1 MSTMSVRVRLLVC
14 VLMLVS
20 TTGVVMAQQLVT
32 QVIQLRYRTPDQI
45 VPVLQPLLA
54 QGGTLSAM
62 NGRLIVRTTPE
73 NLAELQDV
81 LAQIDTM
88 QRRLMISV
96 RQDADLEHSER
107 GGQVSG
113 RVEIGDDVVV
123 SSAGKPAPPGAT
135 VQGGGVRAR
144 VYRSEGQRGERLSQQ
159 VQVLDGGQA
168 TIRIGQSVP
177 IRSRRWVDTP
187 DGRAWQDV
195 IEYRDIDA
203 GFIVTPR
210 VVGDHVTLD
219 ILASGDRVQRQGA
232 ADVQVQRVQ
241 TSVTGRLGEWIEI
254 AGIGEEAVRRDEE
267 ILASSRDARREAR
280 RVLLKVDEIE

>member
-1 MSTMSVRVRLLVC
+1 MAARVRLLMLA
-14 VLMLVS
+14 LMLAS
-20 TTGVVMAQQLVT
+20 MAGIAMAQQLVT
-32 QVIQLRYRTPDQI
+32 EVIQLRYRTADQI
-45 VPVLQPLLA
+45 VPVLRPLLA

-62 NGRLIVRTTPE
+62 NSRLIVRTTPE

-88 QRRLMISV
+88 PRRLMISV
-96 RQDADLEHSER
+96 RQDADVERSER

-113 RVEIGDDVVV
+113 RAEIGDDVVV

-144 VYRSEGQRGERLSQQ
+144 VYRSDGQRGERLSQQ

-177 IRSRRWVDTP
+177 VRGRQWVDTP
-187 DGRAWQDV
+187 DGRLLQEV

-210 VVGDHVTLD
+210 VVGDRVTLD
-219 ILASGDRVQRQGA
+219 ILASGDRVSRQGA
-232 ADVQVQRVQ
+232 PGVQVQRVQ
-241 TSVTGRLGEWIEI
+241 TSVTG
-254 AGIGEEAVRRDEE
+254 
-267 ILASSRDARREAR
+267 
-280 RVLLKVDEIE
+280 

>member
-14 VLMLVS
+14 VLMLAS

-168 TIRIGQSVP
+168 MIRIGQSVP

-241 TSVTGRLGEWIEI
+241 TSVSGRLGEWIEI